1 MSTVNSNKILYILL
15 KFDFP
20 SPKVAPRIR
29 LFEACKSKIP
39 ELFIIHI
46 SSSVVALALEQDIS
60 MTNGCPLEG
69 AYSRLL
75 PYNFAVSE
83 ANGSINAREDFHIA
97 ELQRLTWNIY
107 FACCLLLCKTMN
119 RWEDGAQVSLTGCSS
134 RQVHISN
141 ITDLHFSSRSR
152 LFSLSVSSCGG
163 RGDHCARTAARRGG
177 T

>member
-1 MSTVNSNKILYILL
+1 MRKGFASAVSTVNSNKILYILL

-39 ELFIIHI
+39 ELFTFHI

-75 PYNFAVSE
+75 PDNFAVSE

-97 ELQRLTWNIY
+97 E
-107 FACCLLLCKTMN
+107 
-119 RWEDGAQVSLTGCSS
+119 
-134 RQVHISN
+134 
-141 ITDLHFSSRSR
+141 
-152 LFSLSVSSCGG
+152 
-163 RGDHCARTAARRGG
+163 
-177 T
+177 